1 MKNRGK
7 KSYLNSEI
15 STKEKKNTKLNENDT
30 ITHRII
36 QYFDD
41 PKEARALAKIR
52 EVSQGAKMN
61 SNESL
66 PRINVNLDSIEQN
79 APRRNSAEKRKV
91 RFREPKKN
99 EKIKKNGKF
108 SKFSKKNEKNE
119 EDDNTVSSFI
129 RRRFKFNTQK
139 HNKKIVTIIIQS
151 SMKGNKN
158 KFENNN

>member
-7 KSYLNSEI
+7 KSHLNSEI
-15 STKEKKNTKLNENDT
+15 SKNEKKNTKLNENDT

-66 PRINVNLDSIEQN
+66 PRININLDSIQN
-79 APRRNSAEKRKV
+79 GVYSLQRVLGVVQDFS
-91 RFREPKKN
+91 
-99 EKIKKNGKF
+99 NGK
-108 SKFSKKNEKNE
+108 KE
-119 EDDNTVSSFI
+119 EVKEEYKPRPLYKHFDD
-129 RRRFKFNTQK
+129 
-139 HNKKIVTIIIQS
+139 
-151 SMKGNKN
+151 
-158 KFENNN
+158 